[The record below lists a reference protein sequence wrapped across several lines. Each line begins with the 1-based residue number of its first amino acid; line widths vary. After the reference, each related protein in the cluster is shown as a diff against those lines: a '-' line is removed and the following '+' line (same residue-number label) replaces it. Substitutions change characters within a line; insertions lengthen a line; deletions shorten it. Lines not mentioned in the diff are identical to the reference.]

1 MSHTTRRD
9 RAADSGARCP
19 TGKLRLPD
27 AIAYAARL
35 ALVGRHRLLRGEI
48 DAEIIILAV
57 VSVFILFG
65 VAAWF
70 FKW

>member
-1 MSHTTRRD
+1 MKPRD
-9 RAADSGARCP
+9 AAV
-19 TGKLRLPD
+19 LR
-27 AIAYAARL
+27 YQ
-35 ALVGRHRLLRGEI
+35 LLRGEI
-48 DAEIIILAV
+48 DAEIIILMA

>member
-1 MSHTTRRD
+1 MKPRD
-9 RAADSGARCP
+9 AAV
-19 TGKLRLPD
+19 LR
-27 AIAYAARL
+27 YQ
-35 ALVGRHRLLRGEI
+35 LLRGEI
-48 DAEIIILAV
+48 DSEIIILTV